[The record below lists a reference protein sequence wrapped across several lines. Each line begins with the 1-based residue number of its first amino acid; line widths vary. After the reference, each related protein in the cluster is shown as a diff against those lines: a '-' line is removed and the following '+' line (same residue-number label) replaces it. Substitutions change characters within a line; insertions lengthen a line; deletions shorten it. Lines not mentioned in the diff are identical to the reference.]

1 MSQFSKELNKVVAAK
16 QILDAAKESYRCA
29 INVVKTYDSPNP
41 PLTKL
46 PISIVRRRA
55 QLTCKEA
62 KLRVREIEKEY
73 IKIRMEFIKFL
84 LEYKEKLVC

>member
-1 MSQFSKELNKVVAAK
+1 MSQLSKELNKVVAAK
-16 QILDAAKESYRCA
+16 QLLDNAIDSYRCA
-29 INVVKTYDSPNP
+29 INVVKTFESPNP

-46 PISIVRRRA
+46 PINIVRQQS

-62 KLRVREIEKEY
+62 KSRVREIEKEY

-84 LEYKEKLVC
+84 LKYKEN